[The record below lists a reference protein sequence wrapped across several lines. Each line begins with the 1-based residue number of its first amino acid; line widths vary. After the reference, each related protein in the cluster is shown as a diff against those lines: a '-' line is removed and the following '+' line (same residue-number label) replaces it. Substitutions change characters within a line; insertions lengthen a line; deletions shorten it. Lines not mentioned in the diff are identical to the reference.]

1 MRTRPATASPRP
13 PQAVSEA
20 AGRPASARAAV
31 LSSPPETGG
40 AERLR
45 IAFVMDTFDEGL
57 GGAMVSA
64 GRVVRALRQRHDVSV
79 VSAGGHGDPHRVA
92 MPGFVLPFRAMRAMR
107 FTAAWPRRAI
117 LERAFAD
124 VDVVHVQLPFLLGFA
139 AARIAREMG
148 KPVVAAFHVQPENML
163 MNVDLRSETIT
174 RWLYRFWVN
183 RFYDRADAVVCPS
196 DFAERKLL
204 RYGLGAPSFVV
215 SNGTPPTFGP
225 MAVTREPE
233 HQGAF
238 LLLMVGRLAAEKRH
252 EVLFGALRLSKHAD
266 RVKLVVAGDGQRRE
280 ELVRISR
287 DLPHPPEIGFV
298 SDDRL
303 GRLYNSAD
311 LLVHC
316 GEIELEGMAVLE
328 AMSCGLPALVAD
340 AAESAAAQ
348 FALGP
353 EFLFAPG
360 DADDLAARLDF
371 LIEHPTSLAAAR
383 GRALERA
390 RAYDFDAQV
399 ERLEDVYR
407 FVIAQG
413 RRSAHG

>member
-1 MRTRPATASPRP
+1 MRNRPATASSRP
-13 PQAVSEA
+13 PQARSEA
-20 AGRPASARAAV
+20 PSRPVRTRDGM

-64 GRVVRALRQRHDVSV
+64 GRFVRAMRQRHEVRV
-79 VSAGGHGDPHRVA
+79 VTAGGQGDPHRVA
-92 MPGFVLPFRAMRAMR
+92 VPGFVLPFRAMKAMR
-107 FTAAWPRRAI
+107 FTGAWPRRAI

-148 KPVVAAFHVQPENML
+148 KPVVTAFHVQPENML
-163 MNVDLRSETIT
+163 MNIDLQSETIT
-174 RWLYRFWVN
+174 RWLYRFWV
-183 RFYDRADAVVCPS
+183 RRLYDRADAVVCPS
-196 DFAERKLL
+196 EFAEKKLL
-204 RYGLGAPSFVV
+204 RYGLRAPSFVV

-225 MAVTREPE
+225 MPVAREPE

-252 EVLFGALRLSKHAD
+252 EVLFDALRLSKHAD

-280 ELVRISR
+280 ELIRLSR

-316 GEIELEGMAVLE
+316 GEIELEGMVVLE
-328 AMSCGLPALVAD
+328 ALACGLPALVAD

-360 DADDLAARLDF
+360 DAHDLAARLDF
-371 LIEHPTSLAAAR
+371 LIEHPASLAAAR
-383 GRALERA
+383 GRALARA
-390 RAYDFDAQV
+390 RAYDFDTQV

-407 FVIAQG
+407 FAIAQ
-413 RRSAHG
+413 RRGAASL